1 MKRKKWKEE
10 EEATLIREYSGL
22 LSVGVLAKLRT
33 REKKF
38 QPIADR
44 VNTLHHHRDPV
55 AFPFR
60 WSWRDVSIKIQ
71 NMRHQYLNVKHKLL
85 HLPPPSSSSSASASA
100 AGFDWDQGVHLW
112 PNFLLYKKVFGDLDL
127 EPPKNSSAVS
137 SDDDEEEDL
146 EEPELGAEDEE
157 KEDGEQ
163 IHNAG
168 GQEDFKGF
176 EDAGEN
182 PEQEDEEVG
191 VGLGLGQERCRGG
204 GGRLG
209 VIGSRVAGLGEI
221 AMRREER
228 RRERE
233 AAREAEDLER
243 RRRRRRARE
252 QRREADAAEEEEEE
266 RRRERRWRRRME
278 ERRDEEEMEWRER
291 LLGMQM
297 EHEKQVMQMH
307 ADACQSQMQMIG
319 ILIRLVCQFL
329 GAGAGGSDGG
339 LGGMPPPVMQQQQQQ
354 QQQQSPESLVGNN
367 GKNGDHSG
375 GHYL

>member
-22 LSVGVLAKLRT
+22 LSGGALAKLRT

-44 VNTLHHHRDPV
+44 VNALHHHRDPV

-85 HLPPPSSSSSASASA
+85 HLPPSSSSGPA

-112 PNFLLYKKVFGDLDL
+112 PNFLLYKEVFGDHDL

-137 SDDDEEEDL
+137 SDDDEEEEL
-146 EEPELGAEDEE
+146 EEPELAAEDEE
-157 KEDGEQ
+157 REDEER
-163 IHNAG
+163 IPSACER
-168 GQEDFKGF
+168 EDFKGF

-191 VGLGLGQERCRGG
+191 IGLGLGQQRCRGGG

-209 VIGSRVAGLGEI
+209 VIGSRVVGLAEI
-221 AMRREER
+221 SMRREER

-233 AAREAEDLER
+233 AAREAEDWER
-243 RRRRRRARE
+243 RRRRRRRRE
-252 QRREADAAEEEEEE
+252 MQQRREADAAAEEEEE

-278 ERRDEEEMEWRER
+278 ERREEEEMEWRER

-307 ADACQSQMQMIG
+307 ADACQAQMQMIG

-339 LGGMPPPVMQQQQQQ
+339 LGGMPHPVMQQQQQ
-354 QQQQSPESLVGNN
+354 QQQQSPESLVGDN
-367 GKNGDHSG
+367 GKNGDHSS